1 MACFLV
7 PATEAAVTTIAEH
20 IVRRGKKSIVRH
32 RSLPVKR
39 AERHRFSHKLKWLNN
54 MLWGGSALLAFEHIW
69 HGEVVPWFPFLT
81 AAGNPEDAM
90 AMLHEMATTGVT
102 MAVLVTAVWAGMV
115 AVSNV
120 IEKRPV
126 IGMKKGDLRMTLL
139 TAAIAAI
146 IATIVWYFK
155 DGSNKMRIGT
165 LSLMYWGAT
174 LMWLVDAVYEY
185 IELKSSIFY
194 TGTGGHAQ

>member
-20 IVRRGKKSIVRH
+20 VVKGKEE
-32 RSLPVKR
+32 R
-39 AERHRFSHKLKWLNN
+39 ANKKELTLSENSKTPFSHKLKWLNH

-69 HGEVVPWFPFLT
+69 HGEVTPWFPFLT
-81 AAGNPEDAM
+81 AAGNPEDAI
-90 AMLHEMATTGVT
+90 AMLHEMATTGVA

-126 IGMKKGDLRMTLL
+126 LR
-139 TAAIAAI
+139 INN
-146 IATIVWYFK
+146 
-155 DGSNKMRIGT
+155 SQ
-165 LSLMYWGAT
+165 
-174 LMWLVDAVYEY
+174 
-185 IELKSSIFY
+185 SIY
-194 TGTGGHAQ
+194 TTHNARMSTVFCSCQMN